1 MKCARGADCLGA
13 MEVEVEFECHATAA
27 AGAGGRSGN
36 SSSSSLGE
44 DGSASGGGGGGGGD
58 HAGDT
63 AATLVSPP
71 AVRQGGHDSPSA
83 KEGAG
88 YWNLEVEGLGGVV
101 KKKVRKR
108 ERVGGTVRESEEEC
122 RGGEVLRREKD
133 GGERAWCAWCHRVV
147 PGREDVV

>member
-1 MKCARGADCLGA
+1 M
-13 MEVEVEFECHATAA
+13 EFECHAP
-27 AGAGGRSGN
+27 AGSSSSSN

-44 DGSASGGGGGGGGD
+44 DGSGSGGSGGGD
-58 HAGDT
+58 HAGDN
-63 AATLVSPP
+63 AATLVPSPGT
-71 AVRQGGHDSPSA
+71 ATRQGGHDSPSV

-122 RGGEVLRREKD
+122 RGGEVLRRERD
-133 GGERAWCAWCHRVV
+133 GEERAWCAWCHRVV